1 MFSIHP
7 IGSGYGLN
15 GQDVMIMQSSAN
27 ADIVIRE
34 FQKVMSEN
42 MDPNVVIR
50 KVLEDNNLSEA
61 DFTDQ
66 DITRINRKIESIY
79 KSMQNGTRRNF

>member
-1 MFSIHP
+1 MFSIRP